1 MHRLDEIPTSVVARL
16 RAVGRPVVRGVCGRE
31 VSVARLQQLGVA
43 GMCGGGCEER
53 EQEQDAESPHAYV
66 VARRVRHTRPVE
78 GIAHGPDGGEQVVRA
93 ARHHRILAELPE
105 LEVIELRF
113 GPDFEGVDLHAHADH
128 VDSFYV
134 LEGEAEF
141 TFAGDVFCA
150 GPGSYVA
157 APVGVEHGFR
167 NAGAGELRL
176 LNVHAPNV
184 GFAQRLR
191 RA

>member
-1 MHRLDEIPTSVVARL
+1 
-16 RAVGRPVVRGVCGRE
+16 
-31 VSVARLQQLGVA
+31 
-43 GMCGGGCEER
+43 
-53 EQEQDAESPHAYV
+53 
-66 VARRVRHTRPVE
+66 VE
-78 GIAHGPDGGEQVVRA
+78 GIAHGPDGGERVVRA

-105 LEVIELRF
+105 LEAIELRF
-113 GPDFEGVDLHAHADH
+113 GPDFEGVDLHSHSDH

-141 TFAGDVFCA
+141 TFGDDVFRA

-157 APVGVEHGFR
+157 APVGVAHGFR
-167 NAGAGELRL
+167 NAGDGELRL

-191 RA
+191 RG